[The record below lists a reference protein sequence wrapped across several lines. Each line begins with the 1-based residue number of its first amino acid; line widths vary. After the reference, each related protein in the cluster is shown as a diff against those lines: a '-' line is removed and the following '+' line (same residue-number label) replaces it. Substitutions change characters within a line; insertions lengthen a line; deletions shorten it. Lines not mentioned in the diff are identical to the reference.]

1 MDFLTR
7 IFGGAPLPQQDPRQ
21 VKERL
26 EGRNKPL
33 IVDVRQADEYRQGHI
48 PGSRLIPLGELNRRM
63 HELPMNREI
72 LCVCRS
78 GSRSSRAVRQL
89 LTGGYQVA
97 NLRGG
102 MLAWQRE
109 GFPVKK
115 GSA

>member
-7 IFGGAPLPQQDPRQ
+7 LFGGTPVPQQNPQQ

-26 EGRNKPL
+26 EGREKPL
-33 IVDVRQADEYRQGHI
+33 IVDVRQPEEYRQGHI
-48 PGSRLIPLGELNRRM
+48 PGSRLIPLGDLGRRM
-63 HELPMNREI
+63 QELPQHREI

-78 GSRSSRAVRQL
+78 GSRSSRAARRL
-89 LTGGYQVA
+89 IAGGYRVA
-97 NLRGG
+97 SLRGG